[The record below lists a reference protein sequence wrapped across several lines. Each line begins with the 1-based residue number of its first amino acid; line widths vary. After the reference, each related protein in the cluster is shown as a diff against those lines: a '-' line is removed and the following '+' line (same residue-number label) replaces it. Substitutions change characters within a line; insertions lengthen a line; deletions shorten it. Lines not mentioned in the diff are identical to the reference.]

1 MKQLLRKLICLNLA
15 LVLLLTLLPVPFAA
29 ENETETVVFYS
40 QPASGT
46 YRYGDSY
53 NDLTA
58 EIRSATADVTIKKI
72 EWRNDAEEVLQEH
85 TYTYSSSGQMVRDT
99 LSLNRY
105 GKITGP
111 GVYGFYCLVT
121 DSNDKT
127 YASGRAVIT
136 VVENKTPASA
146 DECWIEIDG
155 TAYYNLQGTQMAETW
170 RLYPYWRNGKMVS
183 CNVQLE
189 GYQGG
194 SIRTNIESLY
204 IHADGECLI
213 EAKDGSAGL
222 EAGTQVSLQVNSG
235 AVTVRGSAGQ
245 PAIRAGDSVGL
256 STKPDTSLRL
266 YGGEG
271 AHAAEVLYTSSRYYP
286 PISARMP
293 GDILAVGGGV
303 AAYAMPRDQ
312 KPYSAKPTT
321 ELYLGDSEATLQR
334 ASEYDKNAIAVH
346 LKQTTVTVQ
355 YYDKTA
361 SGEEYQKAGEQVN
374 AYGQP
379 AALTPPEPAV
389 WDGYMFAGWADT
401 QEPETYTTYYQTGSE
416 YAFDADLS
424 LYAMREE
431 IVTDGATLTLDAGSG
446 TIEGK
451 NLPKTT
457 LTAEKEE
464 KDDGIYGEF
473 TLPDV
478 KPGSYDKTFLGWS
491 ENGELCAGELTGLY
505 FAKQTVTLKSGTTLY
520 AVYVESYAMNNK
532 ERCILLANGGAT
544 ASGAPGYVLD
554 LTAAAESRP
563 EVKTLFTKDGFMLT
577 GWNTQPDG
585 SGASYGS
592 DYIRYASALPGALY
606 AQWEKRPA
614 SGVLYHGNGSD
625 TFGGAAETVWVE
637 RPADGLADLG
647 DQGFRRSYC
656 TFLGWSTS
664 PTGFPEEEIEV
675 PEGELVELY
684 AVWGFNAIA
693 TYGNFQWIA
702 GPVQLGSESG
712 ATQTGASGSGW
723 KYDSR
728 VFLDESYPGGAIRTT
743 NDLYLFVSGDV
754 RAESITCGGTCF
766 IEFADNA
773 SLTVTGADYGIT
785 AKQVQV
791 GRFGKL
797 TASGGTAAVSDT
809 VQTTANLTECSKNQ
823 GDIKSGAENTVR
835 TGADE
840 ASSRLTGRYNGEK
853 WLRVEGKTIAVTY
866 VNGSSRDKQTQKLLH
881 AGVRIDRTP
890 APQDGRTF
898 MGWALTS
905 SGSGTYYYEGDTY
918 AIPAAASSVTFYAQW
933 SAAGDKMI
941 YLSAGSGTVNGAGS
955 TTMKPG
961 ADGRYRLPEA
971 KGSTLFLGWMQVPYT
986 GAFPGWN
993 NLHAPEFDRSRD
1005 LIENN
1010 ALLWPGESY
1019 DLKPGTALVA
1029 VWNKNNMGSGSY
1041 HVCKGNGGR
1050 TRADSPVALVHVYA
1064 SDTNL
1069 LTYIG
1074 MEKEGYFL
1082 TGWRAENGGKLY
1094 EIGDAVNVGGQRFAA
1109 QWQSK
1114 QPGAAML
1121 YGGLGRTSK
1130 KHSFLQTTELDASDA
1145 HGFAYAGYAF
1155 GGWYAHGETAPA
1167 DKLEPGKAY
1176 LAHWKAYVVTY
1187 HDNGRTWTGVET
1199 VQKHELSLREDNT
1212 IFNGWN
1218 TKADGSGE
1226 WVAGGTPLT
1235 SDLALYAQYIS
1246 ISKDVLL
1253 YVSDGWFGGQNFQ
1266 RIKPLDEDNTFDLP
1280 ELLDGQKIL
1289 TWCQYYVAY
1298 EDGNKYIRTTFREPG
1313 KQIMQPGTI
1322 ARAILQ
1328 DGKNL
1333 DKGTILLCGNGGH
1346 TADKEAY
1353 QIVSTASFANLVLLD
1368 KYAFT
1373 DTEKT
1378 QTGWNTQSDGTGTAF
1393 ELSVPGQ
1400 TVTKSGFHVLYAQW
1414 GTEEDGVWY
1423 SFFNRLIP
1431 SDYANAKWGLHGSKI
1446 QFPEPEYPKGVNVEF
1461 LGWRT
1466 DEDGEKLYQPGES
1479 YTLPE
1484 KEPYVYF
1491 TATWE
1496 IHETFTI
1503 DGKTYPYPTEMK
1515 KVFRDP
1521 SKSATMTGDGW
1532 ELTVWDSGQTQL
1544 VLTAYRG
1551 GAIDFPLSLDISL
1564 SQETTA
1570 PTTVTGGDGQPAVS
1584 CGGRLTYQMHC
1595 TPGHVSAAFHGGSG
1609 APAMQAKEI
1618 RIYEGAH
1625 LVLTGGGVPALDG
1638 KLSAGGVYT
1647 ETLYGGSSSADL
1659 REYNSWQAAAKCTY
1673 LETRAKQY
1681 KMTVDGNGG
1690 ATADG
1695 ETTKIYT
1702 LYSCMHY
1709 YAANLFADFVRPGY
1723 FLFGYEDLDEGGS
1736 YPRMEPTITWF
1747 PSKNYNVKLHWIKTE
1762 TDHTIAFFSGAL
1774 KDADIDDGDFGLLLR
1789 DNTTPPTAP
1798 EASFKEP
1805 YDQDILICWEA
1816 GVHDDGPVRQYF
1828 PGELVYEPDN
1838 TILYPMEWAMRGS
1851 CLMLLVGNGKTFSDG
1866 RRIQSSETA
1875 SATAADGMQPLSWNT
1890 KPDGS
1895 GTSYP
1900 VGWSMSV
1907 EEAEARTEP
1916 LYLYAQWEDSEAAL
1930 PPIQTILPAITASA
1944 APSAASAFAD
1954 VARTDWFYADVQF
1967 VTDRGLMNG
1976 VGADGFA
1983 PNGTLTRAMIVTILH
1998 RLAKTPAAAAGAF
2011 TDVDAD
2017 SYCADAVAWAAAN
2030 GIVTGTKP
2038 GVFAPNANLTR
2049 GQLAA
2054 ILYRFAVKLGYTAE
2068 TQASAPFADVPRGSY
2083 YDAAV
2088 AWAVQSGIV
2097 TGMKADVFAPDALV
2111 TRAQAA
2117 AILHRFCKACSA

>member
-29 ENETETVVFYS
+29 EEAKPAVWIKIDGVVYDAAKEQTGNTWS
-40 QPASGT
+40 
-46 YRYGDSY
+46 YRGYDTFG
-53 NDLTA
+53 DLTLSDYTGGAIATNLRSLYVYTKGRCTVTASDETAAVAA
-58 EIRSATADVTIKKI
+58 ENSLSVT
-72 EWRNDAEEVLQEH
+72 
-85 TYTYSSSGQMVRDT
+85 VR
-99 LSLNRY
+99 
-105 GKITGP
+105 
-111 GVYGFYCLVT
+111 
-121 DSNDKT
+121 
-127 YASGRAVIT
+127 
-136 VVENKTPASA
+136 
-146 DECWIEIDG
+146 DG
-155 TAYYNLQGTQMAETW
+155 TALFTGGKENPALTAGSVTLKTEKGASLELQGGAQA
-170 RLYPYWRNGKMVS
+170 NAVS
-183 CNVQLE
+183 AN
-189 GYQGG
+189 
-194 SIRTNIESLY
+194 Y
-204 IHADGECLI
+204 IY
-213 EAKDGSAGL
+213 
-222 EAGTQVSLQVNSG
+222 V
-235 AVTVRGSAGQ
+235 
-245 PAIRAGDSVGL
+245 
-256 STKPDTSLRL
+256 
-266 YGGEG
+266 
-271 AHAAEVLYTSSRYYP
+271 
-286 PISARMP
+286 RMP
-293 GDILAVGGGV
+293 GDILAVGGGA
-303 AAYAMPRDQ
+303 AAYSGSFNPPR
-312 KPYSAKPTT
+312 YPTT
-321 ELYLGDSEATLQR
+321 ELLTGDSREDLT
-334 ASEYDKNAIAVH
+334 ETETFTGDEIAVR
-346 LKQTTVTVQ
+346 LVQTTVSAA
-355 YYDKTA
+355 YYDRA
-361 SGEEYQKAGEQVN
+361 SQTEDYAPVSTQTQERGASAK
-374 AYGQP
+374 
-379 AALTPPEPAV
+379 LTPPEPIA
-389 WDGYMFAGWADT
+389 WDGYTFVGWADS
-401 QEPETYTTYYQTGSE
+401 QNPSTYTNWYQAGSTYDFE
-416 YAFDADLS
+416 ADLT
-424 LYAMREE
+424 LYAIREAA
-431 IVTDGATLTLDAGSG
+431 VTGDGATLTLDAGSG
-446 TIEGK
+446 KIDGK
-451 NLPKTT
+451 NLPRTT

-478 KPGSYDKTFLGWS
+478 EPGSYDKTFLGWS
-491 ENGELCAGELTGLY
+491 EREALRPGELTGLY

-520 AVYVESYAMNNK
+520 AVYVESYAINNK
-532 ERCILLANGGAT
+532 ERCILLANGGAA

-563 EVKTLFTKDGFMLT
+563 EVKTLFTRDGFMLS

-592 DYIRYASALPGALY
+592 DRLRYASALPGALY
-606 AQWEKRPA
+606 AQWEERPA

-625 TFGGAAETVWVE
+625 TFGGAAETVWAE

-664 PTGFPEEEIEV
+664 PTGFPEEEIKV
-675 PEGELVELY
+675 PEGKLVELY

-702 GPVQLGSESG
+702 GPVQLGGESG

-853 WLRVEGKTIAVTY
+853 WLRVEGKTITVTY
-866 VNGSSRDKQTQKLLH
+866 VNGSSRDPQTQKLLH

-918 AIPAAASSVTFYAQW
+918 AIPAAASNVTFYAQW
-933 SAAGDKMI
+933 SAAGDRMI

-986 GAFPGWN
+986 GTFPGWN

-1019 DLKPGTALVA
+1019 ELKPGTALVA

-1114 QPGAAML
+1114 QTGAAML

-1130 KHSFLQTTELDASDA
+1130 KHSFLQTTNLDASDA

-1199 VQKHELSLREDNT
+1199 VKKHEISLREDNT

-1226 WVAGGTPLT
+1226 WVAGGTVLT
-1235 SDLALYAQYIS
+1235 ADLTLYAQYIS

-1266 RIKPLDEDNTFDLP
+1266 RIEPLDGFDTFELP
-1280 ELLDGQKIL
+1280 ETLNGKNIL
-1289 TWCQYYVAY
+1289 TWCQYYTDY
-1298 EDGNKYIRTTFREPG
+1298 EKGDKYIRTTFREPG
-1313 KQIMQPGTI
+1313 KQTMQPGTV
-1322 ARAILQ
+1322 ARAILPG
-1328 DGKNL
+1328 GKSL
-1333 DKGTILLCGNGGH
+1333 AADEILLCGNGG
-1346 TADKEAY
+1346 TRTDGQKNEQKY
-1353 QIVSTASFANLVLLD
+1353 QLLTVPLTASDLTLAN
-1368 KYAFT
+1368 YAFSK
-1373 DTEKT
+1373 DGKT
-1378 QTGWNTQSDGTGTAF
+1378 QTAWNTQPDGRGRSF
-1393 ELSVPGQ
+1393 KLDDSVLTPRRAN
-1400 TVTKSGFHVLYAQW
+1400 VHMLYAQW
-1414 GTEEDGVWY
+1414 GKQSGNVSVTFGNSMVQ
-1423 SFFNRLIP
+1423 
-1431 SDYANAKWGLHGSKI
+1431 SDDTRMELRAGDTFT
-1446 QFPEPEYPKGVNVEF
+1446 FPEPKYPDDLDVTFV
-1461 LGWRT
+1461 GWRN
-1466 DEDGEKLYQPGES
+1466 DHISSGDSRVYQPGET
-1479 YTLPE
+1479 YTVREGDMLC
-1484 KEPYVYF
+1484 F
-1491 TATWE
+1491 NTAWRVNGTYM
-1496 IHETFTI
+1496 I
-1503 DGKTYPYPTEMK
+1503 DGKSYPYPDGTQS
-1515 KVFRDP
+1515 FRDF
-1521 SKSATMTGDGW
+1521 GDGW
-1532 ELTVWDSGQTQL
+1532 ELTIYWTGA
-1544 VLTAYRG
+1544 AYMELNGYHG
-1551 GAIDFPLSLDISL
+1551 GAIDFPAQLTVNTVTDSSVTGAAGQNAIHSGQTLWLQTGCGREHVRLDLTGGAGAAAISGKEVFL
-1564 SQETTA
+1564 YGAWHVTMSGG
-1570 PTTVTGGDGQPAVS
+1570 VTGGEIF
-1584 CGGRLTYQMHC
+1584 GGTQIWGGADRA
-1595 TPGHVSAAFHGGSG
+1595 SAR
-1609 APAMQAKEI
+1609 QLNDWKD
-1618 RIYEGAH
+1618 
-1625 LVLTGGGVPALDG
+1625 T
-1638 KLSAGGVYT
+1638 AGLAYV
-1647 ETLYGGSSSADL
+1647 
-1659 REYNSWQAAAKCTY
+1659 
-1673 LETRAKQY
+1673 ETRPRIRTV
-1681 KMTVDGNGG
+1681 TVDGNGG
-1690 ATADG
+1690 TTADG
-1695 ETTKIYT
+1695 ETTKT
-1702 LYSCMHY
+1702 LQLDECLRYPL
-1709 YAANLFADFVRPGY
+1709 ARTTGFTRPGY
-1723 FLFGYEDLDEGGS
+1723 ALLGYFGRSVGKRTLTPASEGLLAEWAAEEIELVWQKADYAHWIAFGS
-1736 YPRMEPTITWF
+1736 YNNDAE
-1747 PSKNYNVKLHWIKTE
+1747 NYDPESWYHYT
-1762 TDHTIAFFSGAL
+1762 FF
-1774 KDADIDDGDFGLLLR
+1774 
-1789 DNTTPPTAP
+1789 DNSQPVTAP
-1798 EASFKEP
+1798 DALSPLHSGF
-1805 YDQDILICWEA
+1805 ICWQTDPYET
-1816 GVHDDGPVRQYF
+1816 GEPIHQYF
-1828 PGELVYEPDN
+1828 PGETVNEKDG
-1838 TILYPMEWAMRGS
+1838 TILTEMYPTSYGD
-1851 CLMLLVGNGKTFSDG
+1851 LVLYGNGKTYSDG
-1866 RRIQSSETA
+1866 SRVKISYY
-1875 SATAADGMQPLSWNT
+1875 ATAAASDGTTLLGWNT

-1895 GTSYP
+1895 GDSYP
-1900 VGWSMSV
+1900 VGWRNRTQDV
-1907 EEAEARTEP
+1907 AEKPT

-2088 AWAVQSGIV
+2088 AWAAQSGIV
-2097 TGMKADVFAPDALV
+2097 TGMKADVFAPDAPV

>member
-29 ENETETVVFYS
+29 EEAKPAVWIKIDGVVYDATKEQTGNTWS
-40 QPASGT
+40 
-46 YRYGDSY
+46 YRGYDTFG
-53 NDLTA
+53 DLTLSDYTGGAIATNLQSLYVYTKGKCTVTASDETAAVAA
-58 EIRSATADVTIKKI
+58 EKSLHVT
-72 EWRNDAEEVLQEH
+72 
-85 TYTYSSSGQMVRDT
+85 VR
-99 LSLNRY
+99 
-105 GKITGP
+105 
-111 GVYGFYCLVT
+111 
-121 DSNDKT
+121 
-127 YASGRAVIT
+127 
-136 VVENKTPASA
+136 
-146 DECWIEIDG
+146 DG
-155 TAYYNLQGTQMAETW
+155 TALFTGGKGKPALTAGSVTLKTEKDASLELQGGAQANAV
-170 RLYPYWRNGKMVS
+170 LA
-183 CNVQLE
+183 
-189 GYQGG
+189 GY
-194 SIRTNIESLY
+194 IY
-204 IHADGECLI
+204 
-213 EAKDGSAGL
+213 
-222 EAGTQVSLQVNSG
+222 V
-235 AVTVRGSAGQ
+235 
-245 PAIRAGDSVGL
+245 
-256 STKPDTSLRL
+256 
-266 YGGEG
+266 
-271 AHAAEVLYTSSRYYP
+271 
-286 PISARMP
+286 RMP
-293 GDILAVGGGV
+293 GDILAVGGSV
-303 AAYAMPRDQ
+303 PAYPKEHLDLPR
-312 KPYSAKPTT
+312 YPTT
-321 ELYLGDSEATLQR
+321 KLLTGDSRENLKET
-334 ASEYDKNAIAVH
+334 ETFTGDEIAVR
-346 LKQTTVTVQ
+346 LVQTTVSVT
-355 YYDKTA
+355 YYDRASQTA
-361 SGEEYQKAGEQVN
+361 EYEAIRTQTQERGASAK
-374 AYGQP
+374 
-379 AALTPPEPAV
+379 LDPPEPIA
-389 WDGYMFAGWADT
+389 WDGYTFVGWADS
-401 QEPETYTTYYQTGSE
+401 QNPSTYTDWYQAGSTYDFE
-416 YAFDADLS
+416 ADLT
-424 LYAMREE
+424 LCAIREAA
-431 IVTDGATLTLDAGSG
+431 VTGDGATLTLDAGSG
-446 TIEGK
+446 TIDGK

-464 KDDGIYGEF
+464 KGDGIYGKF
-473 TLPDV
+473 TLPGV
-478 KPGSYDKTFLGWS
+478 KPGSYDKTFIGWS
-491 ENGELCAGELTGLY
+491 ESGELRPGELTGLY
-505 FAKQTVTLKSGTTLY
+505 FAGQTVTLKSGTTLY
-520 AVYVESYAMNNK
+520 AVYVESYAINNK
-532 ERCILLANGGAT
+532 ERCILLANGGAA

-563 EVKTLFTKDGFMLT
+563 EVKTLFTKDGFMLS

-585 SGASYGS
+585 SGVSYGS
-592 DYIRYASALPGALY
+592 DRLRYASALPGALY
-606 AQWEKRPA
+606 AQWTARPT

-637 RPADGLADLG
+637 RPTEGLADLG

-664 PTGFPEEEIEV
+664 PTGFPEEKIEV
-675 PEGELVELY
+675 PEGKLVELY

-702 GPVQLGSESG
+702 GPVQLGDESG

-754 RAESITCGGTCF
+754 RVESITCGGTCF

-773 SLTVTGADYGIT
+773 SLTVTGTDYGIT

-797 TASGGTAAVSDT
+797 TASGGTAAVSGT

-823 GDIKSGAENTVR
+823 GNIKSGAENTVR

-866 VNGSSRDKQTQKLLH
+866 VNGSSRDPQTQKLLH

-933 SAAGDKMI
+933 SAAGDRMI

-961 ADGRYRLPEA
+961 ADGLYRLPEA
-971 KGSTLFLGWMQVPYT
+971 KGSTLFLGWMKVPYT

-1005 LIENN
+1005 LIEDD

-1019 DLKPGTALVA
+1019 DLEPGTALVA
-1029 VWNKNNMGSGSY
+1029 VWNERGYKEAY
-1041 HVCKGNGGR
+1041 HVFVGNGGV
-1050 TRADSPVALVHVYA
+1050 TAEGSPIALVHSYAMPVSAGNLVYLGFLKDDA
-1064 SDTNL
+1064 
-1069 LTYIG
+1069 
-1074 MEKEGYFL
+1074 FL
-1082 TGWRAENGGKLY
+1082 TGWRVNGKVY
-1094 EIGDAVNVGGQRFAA
+1094 EIGDSVNESVKAVA

-1130 KHSFLQTTELDASDA
+1130 KQSFLQTTDLDASDA
-1145 HGFAYAGYAF
+1145 HGFAYAGYTF

-1774 KDADIDDGDFGLLLR
+1774 KDADIDDGYFGLFLR

-2088 AWAVQSGIV
+2088 AWAAQSGIV
-2097 TGMKADVFAPDALV
+2097 TGMKADVFAPDAPV

>member
-29 ENETETVVFYS
+29 EEAKPAVWIKIDGVVYDATKKQTGNTWS
-40 QPASGT
+40 
-46 YRYGDSY
+46 YRGYDTFG
-53 NDLTA
+53 DLTLSDYTGGAIATNLQSLYVYTKGKCTVTASDETAAVAA
-58 EIRSATADVTIKKI
+58 EGRLNVTVQDDTALFTGGKGKPALTAGSVTLKTEK
-72 EWRNDAEEVLQEH
+72 DASLELQGGE
-85 TYTYSSSGQMVRDT
+85 Q
-99 LSLNRY
+99 
-105 GKITGP
+105 
-111 GVYGFYCLVT
+111 
-121 DSNDKT
+121 
-127 YASGRAVIT
+127 
-136 VVENKTPASA
+136 ASA
-146 DECWIEIDG
+146 
-155 TAYYNLQGTQMAETW
+155 
-170 RLYPYWRNGKMVS
+170 VS
-183 CNVQLE
+183 AN
-189 GYQGG
+189 
-194 SIRTNIESLY
+194 Y
-204 IHADGECLI
+204 IY
-213 EAKDGSAGL
+213 
-222 EAGTQVSLQVNSG
+222 V
-235 AVTVRGSAGQ
+235 
-245 PAIRAGDSVGL
+245 
-256 STKPDTSLRL
+256 
-266 YGGEG
+266 
-271 AHAAEVLYTSSRYYP
+271 
-286 PISARMP
+286 RMP
-293 GDILAVGGGV
+293 GDILAVGGSV
-303 AAYAMPRDQ
+303 PAYPKEHLDLPR
-312 KPYSAKPTT
+312 YPTT
-321 ELYLGDSEATLQR
+321 KLLTGDSRENLKETKTFTGD
-334 ASEYDKNAIAVH
+334 EIAVH
-346 LKQTTVTVQ
+346 LVQTTVSVT
-355 YYDKTA
+355 YYDRASQTA
-361 SGEEYQKAGEQVN
+361 EYEAIRTQTQERGASAKLDP
-374 AYGQP
+374 P
-379 AALTPPEPAV
+379 APIA
-389 WDGYMFAGWADT
+389 WDGYTFVGWADNKY
-401 QEPETYTTYYQTGSE
+401 PSTYTNWYQAGSAYDFE
-416 YAFDADLS
+416 ADMR
-424 LYAMREE
+424 LYAIREE
-431 IVTDGATLTLDAGSG
+431 AVAGDGATLTLNAGSG

-464 KDDGIYGEF
+464 KDDGIYGTF

-491 ENGELCAGELTGLY
+491 ERGELRPGELTGLY

-520 AVYVESYAMNNK
+520 AVYVESYAINNK
-532 ERCILLANGGAT
+532 ERCILLANGGAA

-585 SGASYGS
+585 SGASYSS
-592 DYIRYASALPGALY
+592 DYIRYASSLPGALY
-606 AQWEKRPA
+606 AQWTERPA

-702 GPVQLGSESG
+702 GPVQLGGESG

-754 RAESITCGGTCF
+754 CVDSITCGGTCF

-773 SLTVTGADYGIT
+773 SLTVTGTDYGIT
-785 AKQVQV
+785 AKAVRV

-797 TASGGTAAVSDT
+797 TASGGTAAVSGT

-823 GDIKSGAENTVR
+823 GDIKNGAENTVR

-853 WLRVEGKTIAVTY
+853 WLRVEGKIITVTY
-866 VNGSSRDKQTQKLLH
+866 MNGSSRDTQTQKLLH

-918 AIPAAASSVTFYAQW
+918 AIPAAASNVTFYAQW
-933 SAAGDKMI
+933 SAAGDQMI

-961 ADGRYRLPEA
+961 AAGRYKLPEA
-971 KGSTLFLGWMQVPYT
+971 KGSTLFLGWMQIPYT

-993 NLHAPEFDRSRD
+993 NLDVPEFDRSRD

-1019 DLKPGTALVA
+1019 DLEPGTALVA
-1029 VWNKNNMGSGSY
+1029 VWNERGYKEAY
-1041 HVCKGNGGR
+1041 HVFVGNGGV
-1050 TRADSPVALVHVYA
+1050 TAEGSPIALVHSYAMPVSAGNLVYLGFLKDDA
-1064 SDTNL
+1064 
-1069 LTYIG
+1069 
-1074 MEKEGYFL
+1074 FL
-1082 TGWRAENGGKLY
+1082 TGWRVNGKVY
-1094 EIGDAVNVGGQRFAA
+1094 EIGDSVNESVKAVA

-1130 KHSFLQTTELDASDA
+1130 KQSFLQTTELDASDA
-1145 HGFAYAGYAF
+1145 HGFAYAGYTF
-1155 GGWYAHGETAPA
+1155 DGWYAHGETAPA
-1167 DKLEPGKAY
+1167 AKLEPGKAY

-1199 VQKHELSLREDNT
+1199 VQKHELSLRGDDM

-1218 TKADGSGE
+1218 TQPDGSGE
-1226 WVAGGTPLT
+1226 WVAGGTVLT
-1235 SDLALYAQYIS
+1235 ADLTLYAQYIS

-1253 YVSDGWFGGQNFQ
+1253 YVSDGWFDGQNFK
-1266 RIKPLDEDNTFDLP
+1266 RSKPLDDGMYDLP
-1280 ELLDGQKIL
+1280 ESLDGQKIL
-1289 TWCQYYVAY
+1289 VWGWAYVAY
-1298 EDGNKYIRTTFREPG
+1298 IKGDQVIRTTFCEPG
-1313 KQIMQPGTI
+1313 KQTMQPGTI

-1333 DKGTILLCGNGGH
+1333 DKETILLCGNGGH
-1346 TADKEAY
+1346 TANKEAY

-1423 SFFNRLIP
+1423 SFSNQL
-1431 SDYANAKWGLHGSKI
+1431 SQNDSAGGNWGRHGSKI
-1446 QFPEPEYPKGVNVEF
+1446 QFPEPEYPEGVNVEF
-1461 LGWRT
+1461 LGWR
-1466 DEDGEKLYQPGES
+1466 EGMSDGTLYQPGES
-1479 YTLPE
+1479 YTIPTTRSELLFE
-1484 KEPYVYF
+1484 AIWK
-1491 TATWE
+1491 
-1496 IHETFTI
+1496 INETFTI

-1515 KVFRDP
+1515 RVFG
-1521 SKSATMTGDGW
+1521 STLKTAAITGDGW
-1532 ELTVWDSGQTQL
+1532 EMTVWDTGLTWL
-1544 VLTAYRG
+1544 ELTAYHG
-1551 GAIDFPLSLDISL
+1551 GAIDFPLSLNIDL
-1564 SQETTA
+1564 YQETE
-1570 PTTVTGGDGQPAVS
+1570 VTGGDGQPAIS
-1584 CGGRLTYQMHC
+1584 CGGILSCSTSC
-1595 TPGHVSAAFHGGSG
+1595 TREHASVALRGGSG
-1609 APAMQAKEI
+1609 APALRAKEI
-1618 RIYEGAH
+1618 RMHGGAH
-1625 LVLTGGGVPALDG
+1625 LALTGGGVPALDG
-1638 KLSAGGVYT
+1638 KISPYYSVDR
-1647 ETLYGGSSSADL
+1647 ETLYGGSGNTDLQQYSSW
-1659 REYNSWQAAAKCTY
+1659 RAAAKCTY
-1673 LETRAKQY
+1673 LETRTRQY
-1681 KMTVDGNGG
+1681 KVTIDGNGG

-1695 ETTKIYT
+1695 KTSKTYT
-1702 LYSCMHY
+1702 LDLCNYTY
-1709 YAANLFADFVRPGY
+1709 YVRDMFAEFVRPGY
-1723 FLFGYEDLDEGGS
+1723 FMYGIEHPDGQKYSIGEMVV
-1736 YPRMEPTITWF
+1736 YF
-1747 PSKNYNVKLHWIKTE
+1747 PEKDCVVKPYWIKTK

-1789 DNTTPPTAP
+1789 DNTTPPIAP

-1900 VGWSMSV
+1900 IGWSMSV

-2088 AWAVQSGIV
+2088 AWAAQSGIV

>member
-72 EWRNDAEEVLQEH
+72 EWRNDEEKVLMEA
-85 TYTYSSSGQMVRDT
+85 TYGSRATNVRAT

-105 GKITGP
+105 GEITGP
-111 GVYGFYCLVT
+111 GVYGFHCLVT

-235 AVTVRGSAGQ
+235 VVTVRGSAGQ

-346 LKQTTVTVQ
+346 LKQTSVTVQ
-355 YYDKTA
+355 YLDKKTNDAEYETA
-361 SGEEYQKAGEQVN
+361 GKQVN
-374 AYGQP
+374 AYGQS
-379 AALTPPEPAV
+379 AVLNPPEPIA
-389 WDGYMFAGWADT
+389 WDGYTFVGWADS
-401 QEPETYTTYYQTGSE
+401 QDPETYTDWYQAGSTYDFE
-416 YAFDADLS
+416 ADLT
-424 LYAMREE
+424 LYAIREAA
-431 IVTDGATLTLDAGSG
+431 VTGDGATLTLDAGSG

-478 KPGSYDKTFLGWS
+478 EPGSYDKTFLGWS
-491 ENGELCAGELTGLY
+491 EREALRPGELTGLY
-505 FAKQTVTLKSGTTLY
+505 FAGQTVTLKSGRTLY

-532 ERCILLANGGAT
+532 ERCVLLANGGAA

-554 LTAAAESRP
+554 LTAAEESRP
-563 EVKTLFTKDGFMLT
+563 EVKTLFTRDGFMLS

-585 SGASYGS
+585 SGVSYSS
-592 DYIRYASALPGALY
+592 DRLRYASALPGALY

-614 SGVLYHGNGSD
+614 SGVLYHGNGGVLSSSVS
-625 TFGGAAETVWVE
+625 ETVWAE
-637 RPADGLADLG
+637 RPADGLANLG

-664 PTGFPEEEIEV
+664 PTGFPEEKIEV
-675 PEGELVELY
+675 PEGKLVELY
-684 AVWGFNAIA
+684 AVWGFNALA
-693 TYGNFQWIA
+693 SNGNFKWIA
-702 GPVQLGSESG
+702 GPVQLGDESG

-743 NDLYLFVSGDV
+743 NDLYLYVSGDV

-773 SLTVTGADYGIT
+773 SLTVAGADYGIT
-785 AKQVQV
+785 AKAVRV
-791 GRFGKL
+791 GLFGVL
-797 TASGGTAAVSDT
+797 TVSGARAAVSGAVT
-809 VQTTANLTECSKNQ
+809 LSEYLAEGSTNMWNAYRNVKNTARA
-823 GDIKSGAENTVR
+823 GAN
-835 TGADE
+835 E
-840 ASSRLTGRYNGEK
+840 ASARTVTEYNNEK
-853 WLRVEGKTIAVTY
+853 WLRVEGKTIKVTY
-866 VNGSSRDKQTQKLLH
+866 VNGSSRDTQTQKLLH

-898 MGWALTS
+898 MGWALS
-905 SGSGTYYYEGDTY
+905 ASGSGTYYYEGDTY
-918 AIPAAASSVTFYAQW
+918 AIPAAASNVTFYAQW
-933 SAAGDKMI
+933 SAAGDQMI

-961 ADGRYRLPEA
+961 ADGLYRLPEA

-1019 DLKPGTALVA
+1019 DLEPGTALVA
-1029 VWNKNNMGSGSY
+1029 VWNERGYKEAY
-1041 HVCKGNGGR
+1041 HVFVGNGGV
-1050 TRADSPVALVHVYA
+1050 TAEGSPIALVHSYAMPVSAGNLVYLGFLKDDA
-1064 SDTNL
+1064 
-1069 LTYIG
+1069 
-1074 MEKEGYFL
+1074 FL
-1082 TGWRAENGGKLY
+1082 TGWRVNGKVY
-1094 EIGDAVNVGGQRFAA
+1094 EIGDSVNESVKAVA

-1130 KHSFLQTTELDASDA
+1130 KHSFLQTTDLDASDA
-1145 HGFAYAGYAF
+1145 HGFAYAGYTF
-1155 GGWYAHGETAPA
+1155 DGWYAYGETAPA
-1167 DKLEPGKAY
+1167 AKLEPGKAY

-1187 HDNGRTWTGVET
+1187 HDNGRTWKGFET
-1199 VQKHELSLREDNT
+1199 VQKHELSLRGDDM

-1218 TKADGSGE
+1218 TQPDGSGE

-1235 SDLALYAQYIS
+1235 SDLTLYAQYIS

-1266 RIKPLDEDNTFDLP
+1266 RIKPLDDGMYDLP

-1322 ARAILQ
+1322 ARAILPG
-1328 DGKNL
+1328 GKSL
-1333 DKGTILLCGNGGH
+1333 AADEILLCGNGGH
-1346 TADKEAY
+1346 TANKEAY

-1423 SFFNRLIP
+1423 SFSNQL
-1431 SDYANAKWGLHGSKI
+1431 SQNDSAGGNWGRHGSTI
-1446 QFPEPEYPKGVNVEF
+1446 QLPEPEYPEGVNVEF
-1461 LGWRT
+1461 LGWR
-1466 DEDGEKLYQPGES
+1466 EGMSDGTLYQPGES
-1479 YTLPE
+1479 YTIPTTRSELLFE
-1484 KEPYVYF
+1484 AVWK
-1491 TATWE
+1491 
-1496 IHETFTI
+1496 IHATFTI
-1503 DGKTYPYPTEMK
+1503 GGKTYPYPTEMK
-1515 KVFRDP
+1515 RVFG
-1521 SKSATMTGDGW
+1521 STLKTAAITGDGW
-1532 ELTVWDSGQTQL
+1532 EMTVWDTGLTWL
-1544 VLTAYRG
+1544 ELTAYHG
-1551 GAIDFPLSLDISL
+1551 GAIDFPLSLNIDL
-1564 SQETTA
+1564 YQETE
-1570 PTTVTGGDGQPAVS
+1570 VTGGDGQPAIS
-1584 CGGRLTYQMHC
+1584 CGGILSCSISC
-1595 TPGHVSAAFHGGSG
+1595 TREHASAALRGGSG
-1609 APAMQAKEI
+1609 APALRAKEI
-1618 RIYEGAH
+1618 RMQGGAH
-1625 LVLTGGGVPALDG
+1625 LVLTGGGVPALEG
-1638 KLSAGGVYT
+1638 KISPYYGSGR
-1647 ETLYGGSSSADL
+1647 ETLYGGSGNTDLQQYSSW
-1659 REYNSWQAAAKCTY
+1659 RAAAKCTY

-1681 KMTVDGNGG
+1681 KVTIDGNGG
-1690 ATADG
+1690 TTADG
-1695 ETTKIYT
+1695 KTSKTYT
-1702 LYSCMHY
+1702 LNLCNYTY
-1709 YAANLFADFVRPGY
+1709 YVRDMFAEFVRPGY
-1723 FLFGYEDLDEGGS
+1723 FMYGIEHPDGQKYSIGEMVV
-1736 YPRMEPTITWF
+1736 YF
-1747 PSKNYNVKLHWIKTE
+1747 PEKDCVVKPYWIKTK

-1789 DNTTPPTAP
+1789 DNTTPPIAP

-1875 SATAADGMQPLSWNT
+1875 SATAADGTQPLSWNT

-2088 AWAVQSGIV
+2088 AWAAQSGIV
-2097 TGMKADVFAPDALV
+2097 TGMKADVFAPDAPV